1 MLTIGQVFKT
11 QFKNGP
17 STCTQAKAAKNEA
30 KTKKGQ
36 GGTCVLPIEKGGKPK
51 STKKWGM

>member
-17 STCTQAKAAKNEA
+17 TTCAQAKAAEDEA
-30 KTKKGQ
+30 KTRKGK
-36 GGTCVLPIEKGGKPK
+36 GGTCAVPAEKGGKKK
-51 STKKWGM
+51 SGTKWGM